1 MLWLNRPRASRDMS
15 IEIVNDDG
23 TTVAVVS
30 IRTSR
35 EEVQIELERLRR
47 FIDEPYRFV
56 VTS

>member
-1 MLWLNRPRASRDMS
+1 MS

-23 TTVAVVS
+23 IAVAVVS

-47 FIDEPYRFV
+47 FVDEPYRFV